1 MNKKY
6 RITIEKYAQKDIE
19 SIYNYICTNLVN
31 KEAAIKLL
39 NKIKEKY
46 KQIVE

>member
-19 SIYNYICTNLVN
+19 SNDNYICDNL
-31 KEAAIKLL
+31 IK
-39 NKIKEKY
+39 
-46 KQIVE
+46 